1 MTNGLD
7 WTNITSVMIKG
18 KRETIEN
25 IKQAALEEFYDNGY
39 AKASLRTICKRAG
52 VTTGAMYF
60 SFESKEALFRA
71 ILEPL
76 VESYERMLA
85 RFMQMEMEHVT
96 ESPDIDIL
104 LMRFILEH
112 KKETIIIM
120 DKAQGSCYASY
131 RKKIEAMMEQL
142 FFEYFQSRLQG
153 PPDKGL
159 MKILARQRL
168 DSCLEIVKEDYDMEY
183 SLYLVKQTGIYA
195 EGGTDRL
202 IQSLR
207 ELHRN

>member
-18 KRETIEN
+18 KKETIEN

-52 VTTGAMYF
+52 
-60 SFESKEALFRA
+60 ALFRA

-96 ESPDIDIL
+96 EGPDIDIL

-142 FFEYFQSRLQG
+142 FFEYFQSRLQE